1 MALINHNSL
10 LSEIIQNDPT
20 VIPVINRFDITLG
33 TKDNTIASTCS
44 KHNIDIDFFLSILNT
59 FINKDYFPETTLK
72 SFQPTEIV
80 AYLTKTNNYYL
91 HFQIPNIE
99 RHFNSLINRSGNAN
113 NLSHI
118 KSFFDE
124 LKTRLIERINF
135 DNSQLFNAVINSKSI
150 SIPNNINDSTNYEDQ
165 INDLKN
171 MFIIHLNGEYDL
183 NLCYAVITAIHT
195 FEKDF
200 QKNNRVRDRILLPLY
215 HSSH

>member
-1 MALINHNSL
+1 MALINLNSL

-33 TKDNTIASTCS
+33 TKDNSITSICS
-44 KHNIDIDFFLSILNT
+44 KHNIDTDFFLSILNT

-72 SFQPTEIV
+72 TFQPTEIV

-99 RHFNSLINRSGNAN
+99 RHFNSLINRSGNSN

>member
-1 MALINHNSL
+1 MALINLNSL

-20 VIPVINRFDITLG
+20 VIPVINHFDITLG
-33 TKDNTIASTCS
+33 TKDNTITSICL
-44 KHNIDIDFFLSILNT
+44 KHNIDTDFFLSILNT

-72 SFQPTEIV
+72 TFQPTEIV

-99 RHFNSLINRSGNAN
+99 RHFNSLINRSENSN

-124 LKTRLIERINF
+124 LKTKLIERINF

-150 SIPNNINDSTNYEDQ
+150 SIPNSINDSTNYEDQ

-215 HSSH
+215 HPSH